1 MGHAQFPRRR
11 RVPEAERL
19 LADPRLHVSDRHRA
33 FLRYIVDARFEGRSD
48 TIKAYSIAID
58 VFNRPASFDPSS
70 DPIVR
75 IEATRLRESLQKYYA
90 QITDEPGARLDIPR
104 GRYVPV
110 FVERDQPPCPDED
123 GELQDVGQP
132 AEEPTQ
138 AASRPDG
145 RKWRHAI
152 VGGAALFAAAL
163 IGGLAYEAA
172 SPTLPD
178 TQKPFVALS
187 INASQNDKAA
197 GEAVM
202 EDLAVS
208 LARFGTVRLKSGAS
222 GSRVPRDAMEQSL
235 YEINMR
241 YAENESLVSLWWQV
255 SDAASGEAV
264 WTDEERRTVAA
275 GMREEAMRDL
285 VFSVSRRLARPAG
298 IINAIELR
306 RNLPA
311 STIGNVCVLRGEFA
325 VEQRDAAGLKA
336 ARSCLAATIA
346 ADPTDA
352 DAMATLARV
361 YVWIGRAT
369 GDDSYFGR
377 GLELANRAATLS
389 PSSPRAALAQL
400 GVQYQLGQNEISIA
414 AGRRGVALNPE
425 NADLL
430 AKLSMVVFLTGH
442 WDEGAACQTG
452 CGDRRPAH
460 TRCKLRPDPRRI
472 SPGTLRASRVPRTAG
487 SGTGRADDGFEAGR
501 DRSPRRPAS
510 DGAGDSRSPVAASR
524 SRADGRCDVLRSA
537 LRQQSQKRVARRHSG
552 SRPENAGT
560 RQQRCDVTVTSL
572 SERLRWHSF
581 DRSADRGR

>member
-1 MGHAQFPRRR
+1 MAANGVSSGARAVSEEEARS
-11 RVPEAERL
+11 EAERL

-58 VFNRPASFDPSS
+58 VFHRPASFDPSS

-90 QITDEPGARLDIPR
+90 QIADEPGARLDIPR

-110 FVERDQPPCPDED
+110 FVERDQPPCPEGD
-123 GELQDVGQP
+123 GEHQVVDLP
-132 AEEPTQ
+132 AEAPRE
-138 AASRPDG
+138 AASRPVSG
-145 RKWRHAI
+145 KWRHAMI
-152 VGGAALFAAAL
+152 SGAALVAVAVT
-163 IGGLAYEAA
+163 GSLAYNAA
-172 SPTLPD
+172 SPTLLD

-187 INASQNDKAA
+187 INALQQDKAA

-208 LARFGTVRLKSGAS
+208 IARFGTVRLKSGAS
-222 GSRVPRDAMEQSL
+222 GSRVPIDPMEQNL
-235 YEINMR
+235 YDIKMR
-241 YAENESLVSLWWQV
+241 YAEDESSVSLWWQV

-264 WTDEERRTVAA
+264 WTDEERRPVAA
-275 GMREEAMRDL
+275 GSRDEAMRDL
-285 VFSVSRRLARPAG
+285 VFAVSRRLARPAG

-311 STIGNVCVLRGEFA
+311 STIGNLCVLRGEFA

-442 WDEGAACQTG
+442 WEEGVQLARQAAEIAGQPIRDASFVLILDEYRQERYAQAVFLARQVPAPDAPTTVLKLAAIARL
-452 CGDRRPAH
+452 GDRPVTEQEIAAARLQHPDLDRTVAAMFSGA
-460 TRCKLRPDPRRI
+460 RYDSNLRDA
-472 SPGTLRASRVPRTAG
+472 LRAG
-487 SGTGRADDGFEAGR
+487 ILEAGLKM
-501 DRSPRRPAS
+501 PELAS
-510 DGAGDSRSPVAASR
+510 NGAM
-524 SRADGRCDVLRSA
+524 
-537 LRQQSQKRVARRHSG
+537 
-552 SRPENAGT
+552 
-560 RQQRCDVTVTSL
+560 
-572 SERLRWHSF
+572 
-581 DRSADRGR
+581 

>member
-1 MGHAQFPRRR
+1 MAANGVSSGACAVSEEEARS
-11 RVPEAERL
+11 EAERL

-58 VFNRPASFDPSS
+58 VFKRPASFDPSS

-90 QITDEPGARLDIPR
+90 QLADEPGARLDIPR

-110 FVERDQPPCPDED
+110 FVERDNPPCPEED
-123 GELQDVGQP
+123 GELEDVGLP
-132 AEEPTQ
+132 TEEPTQ
-138 AASRPDG
+138 AASRPEG
-145 RKWRHAI
+145 RNWRHAI
-152 VGGAALFAAAL
+152 MGGAALAAVSL
-163 IGGLAYEAA
+163 TGSLAYLAA
-172 SPTLPD
+172 SAAHLN

-222 GSRVPRDAMEQSL
+222 GSRVPSDAMEQSL

-241 YAENESLVSLWWQV
+241 YAENESSVSLWWQV
-255 SDAASGEAV
+255 SDAANGEAV
-264 WTDEERRTVAA
+264 WTDEERRPVAA
-275 GMREEAMRDL
+275 GSREEAMRDL
-285 VFSVSRRLARPAG
+285 VFAVSRRLARPAG
-298 IINAIELR
+298 IINTIELR
-306 RNLPA
+306 RNLPS

-325 VEQRDAAGLKA
+325 VEQRDAAGLEA

-346 ADPTDA
+346 SDPTDA

-442 WDEGAACQTG
+442 WDEGVQLARQATEIAGQPIRDASFVMILNDYRQERYAQAVFLARQVPAPDAPTTVLKLAAIARL
-452 CGDRRPAH
+452 GDR
-460 TRCKLRPDPRRI
+460 
-472 SPGTLRASRVPRTAG
+472 
-487 SGTGRADDGFEAGR
+487 
-501 DRSPRRPAS
+501 
-510 DGAGDSRSPVAASR
+510 PVTQQEIAA
-524 SRADGRCDVLRSA
+524 
-537 LRQQSQKRVARRHSG
+537 AR
-552 SRPENAGT
+552 
-560 RQQRCDVTVTSL
+560 
-572 SERLRWHSF
+572 
-581 DRSADRGR
+581 

>member
-1 MGHAQFPRRR
+1 MAANGVSSGA
-11 RVPEAERL
+11 RVVSEEEARAEAERL

-33 FLRYIVDARFEGRSD
+33 FLRYIVDALFEGRSE
-48 TIKAYSIAID
+48 TVKAYSIAID

-75 IEATRLRESLQKYYA
+75 IEATRLRETLQKYYD
-90 QITDEPGARLDIPR
+90 QISDEPGARLDVPR

-110 FVERDQPPCPDED
+110 FVERDHPPCPEEE
-123 GELQDVGQP
+123 GELQEVAPP
-132 AEEPTQ
+132 AEEPTK
-138 AASRPDG
+138 ATLWSDG
-145 RKWRHAI
+145 KKWRHAMMA
-152 VGGAALFAAAL
+152 GAALLAATVT
-163 IGGLAYEAA
+163 GGIAYEAA
-172 SPTLPD
+172 NPTHLD
-178 TQKPFVALS
+178 TRKPFVALS
-187 INASQNDKAA
+187 INASQKDKAA
-197 GEAVM
+197 SEAVM

-222 GSRVPRDAMEQSL
+222 GSRTPSDAREQSL
-235 YEINMR
+235 YEINLR
-241 YAENESLVSLWWQV
+241 YAEDESSVSLWWQV

-275 GMREEAMRDL
+275 GLRNEAMHDL
-285 VFSVSRRLARPAG
+285 VFAVSRRLARPAG
-298 IINAIELR
+298 IINAVELR

-311 STIGNVCVLRGEFA
+311 STTGNVCVLRGEFA

-389 PSSPRAALAQL
+389 PASPRAALAQM

-442 WDEGAACQTG
+442 WEEGVQLARQAAEIAGQPIRDASFVMILDEYRQERYAQAVFLARQVPAPDAPTTVLKLAAIARL
-452 CGDRRPAH
+452 GDRPVTEQEIAAARLQHPDLDRTVAAMFSGA
-460 TRCKLRPDPRRI
+460 RYDSNLRDA
-472 SPGTLRASRVPRTAG
+472 LRAGIS
-487 SGTGRADDGFEAGR
+487 EAGLKM
-501 DRSPRRPAS
+501 PELAS
-510 DGAGDSRSPVAASR
+510 NGAM
-524 SRADGRCDVLRSA
+524 
-537 LRQQSQKRVARRHSG
+537 
-552 SRPENAGT
+552 
-560 RQQRCDVTVTSL
+560 
-572 SERLRWHSF
+572 
-581 DRSADRGR
+581 

>member
-1 MGHAQFPRRR
+1 MAANGVSSGARAVSEEEARS
-11 RVPEAERL
+11 EAERL

-123 GELQDVGQP
+123 GELQDVLQP

-152 VGGAALFAAAL
+152 VGGTALFAAAL

-222 GSRVPRDAMEQSL
+222 GSRVPSDAMEQSL

-241 YAENESLVSLWWQV
+241 YAENESSVSLWWQV

-275 GMREEAMRDL
+275 GTREEAMRDL

-346 ADPTDA
+346 ADPADA

-369 GDDSYFGR
+369 GDDSYFGL
-377 GLELANRAATLS
+377 GLELANRAASLS
-389 PSSPRAALAQL
+389 PSSSRAALAQM

-442 WDEGAACQTG
+442 WEEGVQLARQAAEVAGQAIRDASFVLILDEY
-452 CGDRRPAH
+452 
-460 TRCKLRPDPRRI
+460 
-472 SPGTLRASRVPRTAG
+472 
-487 SGTGRADDGFEAGR
+487 
-501 DRSPRRPAS
+501 
-510 DGAGDSRSPVAASR
+510 
-524 SRADGRCDVLRSA
+524 
-537 LRQQSQKRVARRHSG
+537 
-552 SRPENAGT
+552 
-560 RQQRCDVTVTSL
+560 RQQRYAQAVFLARQVPAPDAPTTVLKLAAIARLGDRPVT
-572 SERLRWHSF
+572 EQEIAAARLQHPDL
-581 DRSADRGR
+581 DRTVAAMFSGARYDSNLRDALRAGILEAGLKMPELASNGAM

>member
-1 MGHAQFPRRR
+1 MAANGVSSGA
-11 RVPEAERL
+11 RVVSEEEARSEAERL

-75 IEATRLRESLQKYYA
+75 IEATRLRESLQKYYG
-90 QITDEPGARLDIPR
+90 QIADEPGARLDIPR

-110 FVERDQPPCPDED
+110 FVERDHPSCPEEE
-123 GELQDVGQP
+123 GELEDVGLP
-132 AEEPTQ
+132 TEEPTQ
-138 AASRPDG
+138 TASRPYG
-145 RKWRHAI
+145 RNWRHAMI
-152 VGGAALFAAAL
+152 GGAALLAVSLAA
-163 IGGLAYEAA
+163 GLAYDAA
-172 SPTLPD
+172 SPKLPD
-178 TQKPFVALS
+178 TQKPFITLS
-187 INASQNDKAA
+187 MNASEQHEAA

-208 LARFGTVRLKSGAS
+208 LARFGTVRLQSDTPV
-222 GSRVPRDAMEQSL
+222 SRSSRDEVQQSF
-235 YEINMR
+235 YRIKMR
-241 YAENESLVSLWWQV
+241 YAEDESSISLWWQV

-275 GMREEAMRDL
+275 GLRNETMHDL
-285 VFSVSRRLARPAG
+285 VFAVSRRLARPAG
-298 IINAIELR
+298 IINTVELR

-389 PSSPRAALAQL
+389 PSSPRVALAQL
-400 GVQYQLGQNEISIA
+400 GVQYQLGQNEISIS

-442 WDEGAACQTG
+442 WEEGVQLARQAAEIAGQPIRDASFVMILDEYRQERYAQAVSLARQVPAPDAPTTVLKLAAIARL
-452 CGDRRPAH
+452 GDRPVTEQEIAAARLQHSDLDRTVAAMFSGA
-460 TRCKLRPDPRRI
+460 RYDSDLRNA
-472 SPGTLRASRVPRTAG
+472 LRAGIS
-487 SGTGRADDGFEAGR
+487 EAGLKM
-501 DRSPRRPAS
+501 PELAS
-510 DGAGDSRSPVAASR
+510 NGAM
-524 SRADGRCDVLRSA
+524 
-537 LRQQSQKRVARRHSG
+537 
-552 SRPENAGT
+552 
-560 RQQRCDVTVTSL
+560 
-572 SERLRWHSF
+572 
-581 DRSADRGR
+581 

>member
-1 MGHAQFPRRR
+1 MAANGVSSGA
-11 RVPEAERL
+11 RVVSEEEARSEAERL
-19 LADPRLHVSDRHRA
+19 LTDPRLHVSERHRA

-75 IEATRLRESLQKYYA
+75 IEATRLRESLQKYYG
-90 QITDEPGARLDIPR
+90 QIADEPGARLDIPR

-110 FVERDQPPCPDED
+110 FVERDQPPCPEDE
-123 GELQDVGQP
+123 GELEDVGLP

-145 RKWRHAI
+145 RKWRYAMI
-152 VGGAALFAAAL
+152 GGAALVAVAVT
-163 IGGLAYEAA
+163 GGLAYDAA
-172 SPTLPD
+172 SPKLPD
-178 TQKPFVALS
+178 TQKPFIALS
-187 INASQNDKAA
+187 MNASQQDKAA
-197 GEAVM
+197 GDAVT

-208 LARFGTVRLKSGAS
+208 LARFGTVRLQSDATV
-222 GSRVPRDAMEQSL
+222 SRSSRDEVQQSF
-235 YEINMR
+235 YKIKMR
-241 YAENESLVSLWWQV
+241 YAEDESSVSLWWQV
-255 SDAASGEAV
+255 ADAASGEAV
-264 WTDEERRTVAA
+264 WTDEERRSVA
-275 GMREEAMRDL
+275 GGSRDDAMRDL

-336 ARSCLAATIA
+336 AGSCLAATIA
-346 ADPTDA
+346 ADPTNA

-361 YVWIGRAT
+361 YVWIGRST

-400 GVQYQLGQNEISIA
+400 GVQYQVGQNEISIA

-442 WDEGAACQTG
+442 WEEGVQLARQAVEVAGEPIRDASFVMILDEYRQERYAQAVFLARQVPSPDAPTTVLKLAAIARL
-452 CGDRRPAH
+452 GDRPVTEQEIAAARLQHPDLERTVAAMFSGA
-460 TRCKLRPDPRRI
+460 RYDSNLRDA
-472 SPGTLRASRVPRTAG
+472 LRAGIS
-487 SGTGRADDGFEAGR
+487 EAGLKM
-501 DRSPRRPAS
+501 PELAS
-510 DGAGDSRSPVAASR
+510 NGAM
-524 SRADGRCDVLRSA
+524 
-537 LRQQSQKRVARRHSG
+537 
-552 SRPENAGT
+552 
-560 RQQRCDVTVTSL
+560 
-572 SERLRWHSF
+572 
-581 DRSADRGR
+581 